1 MCLAYKTFPIVGKK
15 KLIFF
20 KRQNNKCQF
29 IIKLNI
35 LQSTNIYILYLF
47 IYPHNTYNPYTR
59 THSLI
64 QAILINNNDT
74 KIIIFFG

>member
-1 MCLAYKTFPIVGKK
+1 MFGIQNFSYCWQK
-15 KLIFF
+15 KLNFF